1 MVNLQKYTGKPV
13 IALKVP
19 IPLGLALIG
28 KGIHGFSLGLAS
40 IDYFDEQYIKEE

>member
-1 MVNLQKYTGKPV
+1 MRQLNEQSLGSYIDFMVNLQKYTGKPV

-28 KGIHGFSLGLAS
+28 KGIHGFSLG
-40 IDYFDEQYIKEE
+40 